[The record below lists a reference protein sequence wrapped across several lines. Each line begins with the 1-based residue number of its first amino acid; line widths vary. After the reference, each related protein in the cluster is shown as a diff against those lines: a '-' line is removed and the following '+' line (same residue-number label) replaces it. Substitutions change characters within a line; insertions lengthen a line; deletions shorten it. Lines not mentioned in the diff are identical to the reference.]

1 MYQQSNDSIKEEL
14 LDDRSNNNKQNKVL
28 SIFKFGENE
37 EDEKNRFIK
46 YSPLVT
52 LLLMSLG
59 PLSNLVSA
67 VFETLN
73 MYFITKKYNKIENS
87 YAIEILGFSA
97 QYQTL
102 VSIAGVFFGQC
113 FITRVS
119 ALIGSN
125 EREEAAYL
133 ASDIFKLVFFVSI
146 IVNIP
151 MGFLINPILKFVGTP
166 EKVLKPGFNYNFF
179 LLLFVPFSNL
189 FVAAQSFFQSIGKVI
204 FLAILIS
211 ISKVVQT
218 LIFTPFFLFVC
229 NVSATYMKV
238 SKVVTDILFS
248 FGILIFVYWG
258 KFSLKPTVKMLFT
271 FKLSKHT
278 LKSMLY
284 PLPILFGYIG
294 SVVPPMLI
302 LQCLTSQNQDPNISN
317 AIGSVFAVF
326 TQLHSVNQALP
337 SALGV
342 GFLTAGNHAY
352 GSKNIRRLK
361 ILLFWAASLSIG
373 FGLLFSLIF
382 VVFNKKIAACFIN
395 DKLELEISSKLLPI
409 PFYTSFQQCFGV
421 VVYSILLIL
430 KKPLISMIPSLTQM
444 IVLCAGC
451 EILKVIYKNDFVKI
465 MYVYNIA
472 DIIGFIIYISIFIY
486 SLFLIKKVENEVI
499 HEELT
504 SMSIADNLESNSNI
518 NNNICENMGDNNK

>member
-1 MYQQSNDSIKEEL
+1 MKDQNNSMKEEL
-14 LDDRSNNNKQNKVL
+14 IEETKKDQNNKK
-28 SIFKFGENE
+28 SIIKLEEDE
-37 EDEKNRFIK
+37 EDEKKRFMK
-46 YSPLVT
+46 YSPLIT

-73 MYFITKKYNKIENS
+73 MFFITKKYNKIENS
-87 YAIEILGFSA
+87 YAIEILGFSS
-97 QYQTL
+97 QYQTI

-113 FITRVS
+113 FVTRVS
-119 ALIGSN
+119 ALIGSG
-125 EREEAAYL
+125 EREEAAHL
-133 ASDIFKLVFFVSI
+133 VSDIFKLVFFVSL

-166 EKVLKPGFNYNFF
+166 DIVMKKAFNYNFF

-189 FVAAQSFFQSIGKVI
+189 FVATQSYFQSIGKVI

-211 ISKVVQT
+211 ISKIVQT
-218 LIFTPFFLFVC
+218 LIFTPFFLFAC
-229 NVSATYMKV
+229 NVSATYMKA
-238 SKVVTDILFS
+238 SKVLTDILFS
-248 FGILIFVYWG
+248 FGILIFIYWG
-258 KFSLKPTVKMLFT
+258 KFSLKPTIKMLFS
-271 FKLSKHT
+271 FKLSKYT
-278 LKSMLY
+278 LKSLLY

-294 SVVPPMLI
+294 SVIPPMLI
-302 LQCLTSQNQDPNISN
+302 LQCLTSQAESTNISN

-337 SALGV
+337 SAIGV

-352 GSKNIRRLK
+352 GSKNIRRFK
-361 ILLFWAASLSIG
+361 ILLFWAASLSIA

-382 VVFNKKIAACFIN
+382 VVFNKKIAACFIDN
-395 DKLELEISSKLLPI
+395 ELELEISSKLLPI

-421 VVYSILLIL
+421 VVYSTLLIL

-451 EILKVIYKNDFVKI
+451 EILKVIYKSDYVQI
-465 MYVYNIA
+465 MYAYNIA
-472 DIIGFIIYISIFIY
+472 DIIGLIIYISIFIY
-486 SLFLIKKVENEVI
+486 SLYLIKNAQNEI
-499 HEELT
+499 NHEELT
-504 SMSIADNLESNSNI
+504 SLSIADNLESNKTDTVNIDLSNS
-518 NNNICENMGDNNK
+518 ESSK